1 MKRKREAIEA
11 EPDPVAEIQK
21 HLNMVEE
28 DKCKLQTHLKEKRA
42 YSDKLNHLVSIHELN
57 YEIDWEFTGPLGLE
71 ALSLVSTVREIK
83 NKSFGPFDCV

>member
-42 YSDKLNHLVSIHELN
+42 YSDKLNHLVSIHEQR
-57 YEIDWEFTGPLGLE
+57 DQLGICWPSRPRG
-71 ALSLVSTVREIK
+71 ALTSLYSKRDQK
-83 NKSFGPFDCV
+83 

>member
-57 YEIDWEFTGPLGLE
+57 NEIDWEFTGLE

-83 NKSFGPFDCV
+83 NKSFGSFDCV